1 MPHLSKPEKLLM
13 KHSFDH
19 HSEYATCAWSP
30 HTKTD
35 IQKVEQVQRSAARFV
50 AGDYR
55 RTSSVTAMCTDLK
68 WDSLQTRRVARDATM
83 FFKVYHG
90 FVGIQLP
97 AIIIKADTRTRCHH
111 EFKLRAVPAS
121 LSHLSAFILC
131 TLHTG
136 MELSTT
142 TCCIRT
148 FC

>member
-1 MPHLSKPEKLLM
+1 
-13 KHSFDH
+13 
-19 HSEYATCAWSP
+19 
-30 HTKTD
+30 
-35 IQKVEQVQRSAARFV
+35 
-50 AGDYR
+50 
-55 RTSSVTAMCTDLK
+55 MCTDLK

-83 FFKVYHG
+83 LFKVYHG

-111 EFKLRAVPAS
+111 EFKLRAV
-121 LSHLSAFILC
+121 HLSAFILC